1 MGIFINT
8 DLAAGEP
15 AALAN
20 GNGGEEQ
27 RESPSDD
34 APLNRAALGNYI
46 KSLGVLC
53 SALPCSCAPAAHL
66 FNCAFE

>member
-27 RESPSDD
+27 RVSPSDD

-46 KSLGVLC
+46 KSLGVLL
-53 SALPCSCAPAAHL
+53 SALLLCPAAHL
-66 FNCAFE
+66 FNCIFV